1 MSLVKVDVS
10 GPLFQPDA
18 GKRMHDA
25 VAQGLLALGEIG
37 AETMKYSMLN
47 YKLVRTG
54 RTVSSIRVIQRRKA
68 GTAGYV
74 FITPTDVWGGVISVR
89 RGGLET
95 YTTKKGK
102 VRQRR
107 IWHRSVL
114 ESHNNRPT
122 RSWLAFGERK
132 GRRLRRTSD
141 FYART
146 IYALNKVKKQGI
158 FAPPIV
164 EALS

>member
-1 MSLVKVDVS
+1 MSLVRVDVS

-25 VAQGLLALGEIG
+25 VAQGLLQLGEIG
-37 AETMKYSMLN
+37 AETMRYSMLN
-47 YKLVRTG
+47 YHLIRTG
-54 RTVSSIRVIQRRKA
+54 RTISSIRVIQRRKQ

-74 FITPTDVWGGVISVR
+74 FITPTDVWSGVISVR
-89 RGGLET
+89 RGGMEK
-95 YTTKKGK
+95 YTTRTGK
-102 VRQRR
+102 TRKRR

-132 GRRLRRTSD
+132 GRRLRKSTD
-141 FYART
+141 FYGRT